1 MEIVKII
8 VFLINLS
15 AYTPGQLLP
24 DNYILGAGD
33 EILII
38 SKTTGQSIKTRITPE
53 GDVPLYSMLPLGG
66 ENTGVSPQFITSGL
80 IKAAGLTIKM
90 LEDSLAAFSLRNFGK
105 KDTFKVVLLHP
116 RKVALVING
125 AVISPGIYLLPAN
138 YSVAD
143 ALWAA
148 GGTKGISNFSRITLI
163 KDRDTTFVDLSTYES
178 LKNPE
183 QNLSIS
189 GIDEIYV
196 PETETQKGVFIAGD
210 ILVPPLSVPA
220 SIPILSDSLISTTAP
235 IRIKTRSICVSIDS
249 AIPLK
254 KLLSRLLT
262 VSVEKKI
269 RKGNVFI
276 KRRGRILTPKNPE
289 IEILTGDSIYV
300 LPLFR
305 GILVSG
311 EVIRPG
317 TFVPLSEGASLEYYI
332 ARAGGKTRL
341 AGAVEIVR
349 GFRIFKAHTA
359 TIPQDGDIIIVKYS
373 KFRRLAEYIAVM
385 QGILTLFT
393 LYHAYK

>member
-38 SKTTGQSIKTRITPE
+38 SKTTGQNIKARITPE
-53 GDVPLYSMLPLGG
+53 GDVPLYSVLPSGG
-66 ENTGVSPQFITSGL
+66 ENTGVSQQFITSGL
-80 IKAAGLTIKM
+80 IKAAGLSIKM

-116 RKVALVING
+116 RKVALIING
-125 AVISPGIYLLPAN
+125 AVISPGVYLLPAN

-163 KDRDTTFVDLSTYES
+163 KDRDTTFVDLSTYEN

-183 QNLSIS
+183 QNPSIS

-196 PETETQKGVFIAGD
+196 PETETQKSVFIAGD

-220 SIPILSDSLISTTAP
+220 LIPTLSDSLMSTTIP
-235 IRIKTRSICVSIDS
+235 VRIKTRSICVSVDS

-269 RKGNVFI
+269 RKGNIFI
-276 KRRGRILTPKNPE
+276 KRRGKILNPQKPVM
-289 IEILTGDSIYV
+289 EILAGDSIYV

-373 KFRRLAEYIAVM
+373 KFRRFAEYIAVM
-385 QGILTLFT
+385 QGILTLLT